1 MVAAA
6 AALRCDGVVVGS
18 ALDPHALA
26 RSSYEAELQALI
38 DLLKSW
44 PDGARVLVAIDARSP
59 IQAVVKFRLSHVN
72 KRAEYFC
79 DDMLDDLLIQIER
92 MGVVIFY
99 WLRGHSGAAPNE
111 AADWH
116 ATDFLERSAP
126 SCGELPNKG
135 NFRS

>member
-6 AALRCDGVVVGS
+6 AALRCDGRVVGR

-59 IQAVVKFRLSHVN
+59 VQAVVKFRLSHVN
-72 KRAEYFC
+72 KWAEYFC
-79 DDMLDDLLIQIER
+79 DDMLDDLLMQID
-92 MGVVIFY
+92 
-99 WLRGHSGAAPNE
+99 SG
-111 AADWH
+111 
-116 ATDFLERSAP
+116 
-126 SCGELPNKG
+126 
-135 NFRS
+135 